1 MLSRRSVVF
10 VAMLIIW
17 MMLGGAG
24 CSFLP
29 EPDFTAFKDDRPPVM
44 HETPMPVVR
53 GPLTAPGI
61 AALLEQLPPGGTQQ
75 LPPAGDTD
83 TGPLLTLLEKYTAA
97 SGETCCIYRLS
108 HLPHPLLA
116 CKTADGRWIQG
127 RYFLP
132 TIAQP

>member
-1 MLSRRSVVF
+1 
-10 VAMLIIW
+10 MLIIW
-17 MMLGGAG
+17 MMWGGAG

-29 EPDFTAFKDDRPPVM
+29 EPDFTALQENRPPVM
-44 HETPMPVVR
+44 HENPMSMVTGPV
-53 GPLTAPGI
+53 TAPEI
-61 AALLEQLPPGGTQQ
+61 AVLLEQLQPGETQP
-75 LPPAGDTD
+75 LPPDGDAD
-83 TGPLLTLLEKYTAA
+83 CGSLLTLLEKYTAA

-132 TIAQP
+132 TIAQR